1 MASEATGAGAS
12 SRRPEAP
19 IGRPVQ
25 TFDQLAIEAWHAP
38 WPLGRIR
45 RCPLPSAVAYALSAY
60 MIGLGLYG
68 SVAPSPL
75 YETYM
80 ELWNFSNL
88 TLTLIYATYSF
99 GVLAT
104 LLLAGRISDDVGR
117 RPVLLVA
124 LGALMVSTLIFI
136 FAGSATGLFLAR
148 GLQGIATGAVVGT
161 ASAALLDF
169 AGARTP
175 ATVSRANA
183 VATTAGTGL
192 GILTVA
198 VLVETDWAPRVLP
211 YLVLLGLLT
220 IAFAGAWWMPESVD
234 DRRRFR
240 LTVEVPYVP
249 RALAGPFLLASLAV
263 VSSWTAGGLFFSL
276 GPTLGAQIFATTD
289 VVVAVSGIVVLLTA
303 AAVAQ
308 LSLGASVTPWK
319 ATTIGSVALAVGVGI
334 IAASTELKSGTGFT
348 YLFGSCVA
356 GLGFGLAFLGGLRNL
371 VASIPAHHRA
381 SVMSAFYVVAYA
393 SLSIPA
399 VIAGLL
405 VSDLGLEQT
414 FQIFAAIVAGVALGA
429 AVVAWATRPKAV

>member
-1 MASEATGAGAS
+1 
-12 SRRPEAP
+12 
-19 IGRPVQ
+19 
-25 TFDQLAIEAWHAP
+25 
-38 WPLGRIR
+38 
-45 RCPLPSAVAYALSAY
+45 

-80 ELWNFSNL
+80 QLWDFTNL
-88 TLTLIYATYSF
+88 TLTVIYATYSF

-104 LLLAGRISDDVGR
+104 LLLAGRVSDDVGR
-117 RPVLLVA
+117 RPVLLLS
-124 LGALMVSTLIFI
+124 LGVLMLSTLLFI
-136 FAGSATGLFLAR
+136 FAGSALWLFVAR

-169 AGARTP
+169 AGTRTP
-175 ATVSRANA
+175 ASVSRANA

-198 VLVETDWAPRVLP
+198 LLVETDWAPRVLP
-211 YLVLLGLLT
+211 YLVLLGLLS
-220 IAFAGAWWMPESVD
+220 IAFAGAWWMPESVG

-240 LTVEVPYVP
+240 LRPEVPYVP
-249 RALAGPFLLASLAV
+249 RVVAGPFLLASLAV

-276 GPTLGAQIFATTD
+276 GPTLGAMIFETTD
-289 VVVAVSGIVVLLTA
+289 VVVAVSGIVVLLAA

-308 LSLGASVTPWK
+308 LFFGTSVIPWK
-319 ATTIGSVALAVGVGI
+319 ATTIGSVALAAGI
-334 IAASTELKSGTGFT
+334 AVIAVSTELQSGAGFT
-348 YLFGSCVA
+348 YLFGSVIA

-371 VASIPAHHRA
+371 VASIPAQHRA

-405 VSDLGLEQT
+405 VSDLGLERT
-414 FQIFAAIVAGVALGA
+414 FQIFAAIVAAVALGA
-429 AVVAWATRPKAV
+429 AVVAWATRPRPT